1 MITIIYAVKPQFA
14 EAEKEWLKEQKIY
27 PAVQNHWDNAGN
39 PTVRFAM
46 ILPPDT
52 AMLVKLRHKL
62 DLQKDYFQR

>member
-1 MITIIYAVKPQFA
+1 MITIVYAVKPQLA

-27 PAVQNHWDNAGN
+27 PAVQDSWDSAGN

-52 AMLVKLRHKL
+52 AMLVKLRHKI
-62 DLQKDYFQR
+62 DLQKNYFQR